1 MSSLVSSFDLHHLH
15 RRRLLAARLDRI
27 DRWGLSP
34 LFIVVIGMGM
44 LFVQYDIFNI
54 NVTFSQTCGE
64 LLQGCTPDTAV
75 GHIGGAILAS
85 LIGYGL
91 GALALGR
98 AADRFGRH
106 SVLIVSMLI
115 TGLGSAWSALT
126 GDFTGFLLSRFV
138 TGIGVGADLAI
149 INTYVNEVAPKQ
161 LRAKFTSVLFLLAG
175 VGAVLAI
182 WLGLLFSTPATPWPE
197 GLPFALAS
205 ASFTSGW
212 RWVYGI
218 GAILAAVS
226 LFLRFRLPESPRWLL
241 SAHRLDEAEAVI
253 GGMEARASRRGALPD
268 PEPVPAPDELVAA
281 EADPRTATI
290 AAHRRGSV
298 ARTLL
303 GNPIL
308 LRRMIVLSSAWMFA
322 YVTLY
327 TFGGAFT
334 PVLAG
339 LGYSVP
345 VAGMVSAIGMLG
357 FLASGVCATFF
368 SERLERRTWMAVG
381 TVIGLLGVFIVAFS
395 GENLI
400 LVYMGAVILFFGQNL
415 WVAPQYALTAESYP
429 TEVRATA
436 YAWTDSIGHVG
447 GGIGV
452 FVIGGLLQGL
462 DPLVTLLVLMAFLAV
477 GSVINLAAPKTR
489 GRSLEEIA

>member
-1 MSSLVSSFDLHHLH
+1 MSRTESSTDPQHLH
-15 RRRLLAARLDRI
+15 RRRLLAARLERI

-34 LFIVVIGMGM
+34 LFITVIGMGM

-54 NVTFSQTCGE
+54 NVTFSQTCTE
-64 LLQGCTPDTAV
+64 LLRGCTPETAV
-75 GHIGGAILAS
+75 THIGGAILAS
-85 LIGYGL
+85 LIGYGV
-91 GALALGR
+91 GALVLGR

-106 SVLIVSMLI
+106 STLIVSMLV
-115 TGLGSAWSALT
+115 TGVGSAWSALT
-126 GDFTGFLLSRFV
+126 GDFTGFVLSRLV

-182 WLGLLFSTPATPWPE
+182 WLGLLFSTPATPWPD

-205 ASFTSGW
+205 ESFGSGW

-241 SAHRLDEAEAVI
+241 SAHRLDQAEAVI
-253 GGMEARASRRGALPD
+253 GDMELRASRKGPLRDPD
-268 PEPVPAPDELVAA
+268 PVPDVGEAA
-281 EADPRTATI
+281 EAGAAPGTVTI
-290 AAHRRGSV
+290 AAHRSGSV
-298 ARTLL
+298 ARTIL
-303 GNPIL
+303 GNPVL
-308 LRRMIVLSSAWMFA
+308 RRRMIVLSLAWMFA

-334 PVLAG
+334 PALTG
-339 LGYSVP
+339 LGYSMP
-345 VAGMVSAIGMLG
+345 VAGMISAIGILG
-357 FLASGVCATFF
+357 FLVSGVFATLF

-381 TVIGLLGVFIVAFS
+381 TVIGVIGVFLVAFS
-395 GENLI
+395 GENLA
-400 LVYMGAVILFFGQNL
+400 LVYIGAVILFFGQNL
-415 WVAPQYALTAESYP
+415 WVAPQYALTAEAYP

-452 FVIGGLLQGL
+452 FVIAGLLQGL
-462 DPLVTLLVLMAFLAV
+462 DPLVTLLVLMAFMAI

-489 GRSLEEIA
+489 GCSLEEIS